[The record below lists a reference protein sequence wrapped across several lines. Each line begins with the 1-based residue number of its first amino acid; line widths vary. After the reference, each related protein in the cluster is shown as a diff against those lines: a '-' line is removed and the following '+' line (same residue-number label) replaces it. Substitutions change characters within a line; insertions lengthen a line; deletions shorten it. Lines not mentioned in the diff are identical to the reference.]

1 MARAKVNPARVNQ
14 PTNHRVPMIL
24 SRRASMPVRSRNDEL
39 FFLASF
45 VFVFQCAVHAPRIC
59 TENGQNC
66 EGSGHQAIRHE
77 TRGLASCAPR
87 ASLACHCLF
96 LTQPPMLTPP
106 FPHPGIYFLDTVDSI
121 APLQFCIPCCTVSYS
136 NLSYDGSWRR
146 CPSSLLAAIYLGT
159 FSECKVKSQ
168 ILFNLGP
175 CCPGAGRHGSDSV
188 Q

>member
-1 MARAKVNPARVNQ
+1 MKQGPRDYGESTIQYLLSFIASSPTMARAKVNPARVNQ

-24 SRRASMPVRSRNDEL
+24 PRRAFMPVRSRNDEL

-96 LTQPPMLTPP
+96 LTQPPMLTP
-106 FPHPGIYFLDTVDSI
+106 FPNPGIYFLDTVDSI
-121 APLQFCIPCCTVSYS
+121 APLQFCIPCCTVTYS
-136 NLSYDGSWRR
+136 NLSYDGSWRP
-146 CPSSLLAAIYLGT
+146 CLLVPVCCNL
-159 FSECKVKSQ
+159 SRN
-168 ILFNLGP
+168 LFGM
-175 CCPGAGRHGSDSV
+175 
-188 Q
+188 